1 MIQIDMDMPKTCS
14 DCRLFHEEYCSA
26 SVNELCCDV
35 DIFNTKPDW
44 CPLREAKHEKWI
56 KGDEI
61 SVMNEFEKQKIE
73 VICSHA
79 YELCKEGKLSYE
91 EFAKMSLE
99 DLAKKL
105 DSRKGRV

>member
-1 MIQIDMDMPKTCS
+1 MKAT
-14 DCRLFHEEYCSA
+14 
-26 SVNELCCDV
+26 
-35 DIFNTKPDW
+35 
-44 CPLREAKHEKWI
+44 
-56 KGDEI
+56 
-61 SVMNEFEKQKIE
+61 NEFEKQKIE

-105 DSRKGRV
+105 DAIHRMESAKRTE